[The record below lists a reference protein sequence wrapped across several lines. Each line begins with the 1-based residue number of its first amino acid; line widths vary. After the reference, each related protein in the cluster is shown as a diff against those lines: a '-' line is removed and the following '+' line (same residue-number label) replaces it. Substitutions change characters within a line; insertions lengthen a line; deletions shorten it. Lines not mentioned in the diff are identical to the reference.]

1 MNENNSIETIDRTNL
16 TEQTKFRLDEI
27 SKIENYFHEE
37 INQRKSCSKKL
48 NKYVT
53 TFDYIDK
60 ILIVL
65 SATSSGVSI
74 ISFTSIIGAPVGIA
88 SASFTLIFSLTT
100 GIVKK
105 LLSTTRNKKK
115 KHDKIF
121 MLAKSKLNSI
131 KTLISQA
138 LIDMEISH
146 EEFVSIFKQKDKYE
160 KMKENLRSGNEKQE
174 IMRLSI
180 IKSKTQKQKL
190 SKKQ

>member
-1 MNENNSIETIDRTNL
+1 MSEE
-16 TEQTKFRLDEI
+16 TKFRLSEI
-27 SKIENYFHEE
+27 IGIENYFYQE

-88 SASFTLIFSLTT
+88 SAILTVIFSLKT

-105 LLSTTRNKKK
+105 LLKEQRKRLIKFLYWLKVNT
-115 KHDKIF
+115 IA
-121 MLAKSKLNSI
+121 LKL
-131 KTLISQA
+131 
-138 LIDMEISH
+138 
-146 EEFVSIFKQKDKYE
+146 
-160 KMKENLRSGNEKQE
+160 
-174 IMRLSI
+174 
-180 IKSKTQKQKL
+180 
-190 SKKQ
+190 